1 MYKILTI
8 SCIVSCMLNIA
19 SGENNQFLKKWEIS
33 PSYLKE
39 VESSS
44 SGLKLFSSEER
55 KALYHYINQDY
66 ADKFRLI
73 ANVCLKRSQ
82 EGEVGN
88 PVIDFADPQFLQGLR
103 DVVEKGINSIWFS
116 KLPVFYQKQLKI
128 QHEELL
134 KITQHKSQQVTLDM
148 AEKLLGNSYG
158 SRSSNLEYL
167 KELRKYGFKNNDDFF
182 NRFSNYNLAL
192 AQKAVTA
199 VSSKLSVGYGY
210 AEAFLEMAK
219 ILEQETKENEYSPFE
234 MLSAMVVKRATQ
246 GNMDAQNVLG
256 LYYLRGVRGWPQNF
270 QKVCE
275 GLKKAAEQGCESA
288 KKALDQIPQQME

>member
-1 MYKILTI
+1 
-8 SCIVSCMLNIA
+8 MLNIA

-66 ADKFRLI
+66 ADKFRLM

-116 KLPVFYQKQLKI
+116 KLPVFYQKQIKI
-128 QHEELL
+128 QYEELL
-134 KITQHKSQQVTLDM
+134 KITQHKGQQVTLDM
-148 AEKLLGNSYG
+148 AEKLLDNSYG
-158 SRSSNLEYL
+158 TRSSNLEYL
-167 KELRKYGFKNNDDFF
+167 KELKKYGFRNNEDLF

-199 VSSKLSVGYGY
+199 VSSKLSAGHGY
-210 AEAFLEMAK
+210 AALFLEMAK
-219 ILEQETKENEYSPFE
+219 ILEQKTEENEYSPFE

-246 GNMDAQNVLG
+246 GNMDAQSVLG
-256 LYYLRGVRGWPQNF
+256 LSYLWGWGGRPQNF
-270 QKVCE
+270 QKAHE
-275 GLKKAAEQGCESA
+275 WLKKQRSKAV
-288 KKALDQIPQQME
+288 KALKKRWIKFPNKWNKMVKLI